1 MFQKIKKLRVVQKLR
16 ARLNRGRIEHE
27 VSLLKGKALDFVY
40 DRNLQELHIIDNKD
54 NTSIYFDVNEYE
66 FYYYL
71 YASVRKNV
79 TIYNHYLKVQT

>member
-1 MFQKIKKLRVVQKLR
+1 MFQKIRRLKLVQKLR

-27 VSLLKGKALDFVY
+27 VSLLKGKVLDFVY

>member
-1 MFQKIKKLRVVQKLR
+1 MR

-71 YASVRKNV
+71 CASVRKNV